1 MNNIQAVTT
10 RKSYAMIVSFA
21 SSIRLI
27 MSTEK
32 TEGFATLSKLH
43 AKLVI
48 TAGIGF
54 FTDAYDLFI
63 IGIVT
68 SILKPI
74 WHLSTLQIAMLNG
87 AALASAAFGAV
98 FFGFFSDRYGRKKL
112 YGFEVLVLFFGAI
125 LSASATSFIFL
136 LLARLVVGFGI
147 CGDYPSSAVVITENS
162 TRKNRGFLVLLVF
175 AIQAVGLIVGPAIA
189 SLLIASH

>member
-1 MNNIQAVTT
+1 
-10 RKSYAMIVSFA
+10 
-21 SSIRLI
+21 

-32 TEGFATLSKLH
+32 TEGFAFLSRFQ
-43 AKLVI
+43 AKMVL

-63 IGIVT
+63 IGIVS

-74 WHLSTLQIAMLNG
+74 WHLSILQVALLNG

-112 YGFEVLVLFFGAI
+112 YGYEVLVLFFGAI
-125 LSASATSFIFL
+125 LSAVSHDFWWL
-136 LLARLVVGFGI
+136 LIMRLVVGFGI
-147 CGDYPSSAVVITENS
+147 GGDYPSSAVVISENA
-162 TRKNRGFLVLLVF
+162 THKNRGYLVLLVF
-175 AIQAVGLIVGPAIA
+175 AMQAVGLVVGPLLA
-189 SLLIASH
+189 SLFLSLHLPHD